1 MAKVKFFAVD
11 LKSTFEA
18 LTTKDEFALYWI
30 METQELYKGDVLFG
44 MGAEATGDMA
54 GLMSAED
61 KRKLDTLA
69 DIEGGIHFLG
79 ISSTN
84 PIDGIVTIDGEVIT
98 PVAGDIVIYG
108 TKEYICDKNGE
119 FVELGDEGI
128 YLTAAQAEA
137 DFLKKADA
145 ESIYETKAE
154 AQVKHKNLE
163 DAIQLIN
170 IKDIAWGKDNSNGTK
185 FEVIKAVEGFLTDE
199 SQNDFRIFIP
209 KGSKYEMQNVG
220 AGGNS
225 NNYYITVRAYA
236 PRADINGCRK
246 GCYSNY
252 ENDFGAMEKINID
265 IESGRP
271 YVDFWFAVAYTNDNG
286 ITWTEYADLSTG
298 TKYIGYD
305 WLVEWYID
313 EKMVASAS
321 KKFTLVNNREMF
333 YNNKDWYIPALEAQ
347 LEQTTAQLKEV
358 SSQLEEAKA
367 SMTWGVIG

>member
-30 METQELYKGDVLFG
+30 VETQELYKGDVLFG
-44 MGAEATGDMA
+44 IGAEATGNMA

-79 ISSTN
+79 VSSTN
-84 PIDGIVTIDGEVIT
+84 PRDGIVTIDGEVVT

-154 AQVKHKNLE
+154 AQVKHKILE
-163 DAIQLIN
+163 DAIQLIS
-170 IKDIAWGKDNSNGTK
+170 IKDIAWSKDNSNGTK

-220 AGGNS
+220 AGGDS

-246 GCYSNY
+246 GRYSNY

-271 YVDFWFAVAYTNDNG
+271 YVDFWFAIAYTNDNG
-286 ITWTEYADLSTG
+286 ITWTEYADLSTS

-313 EKMVASAS
+313 EKIVASAS
-321 KKFTLVNNREMF
+321 KKFTLVNSREIF

-358 SSQLEEAKA
+358 TSQLEEAKT
-367 SMTWGVIG
+367 SVTWGVIS

>member
-145 ESIYETKAE
+145 ESIYKTKAE
-154 AQVKHKNLE
+154 AQAEHKNLE

-246 GCYSNY
+246 GRYSNY
-252 ENDFGAMEKINID
+252 ENDFGAMEKISID

-271 YVDFWFAVAYTNDNG
+271 YVDFWFAIAYTNDNG
-286 ITWTEYADLSTG
+286 ITWTEYADLSTS

-305 WLVEWYID
+305 WLVEWYVD

-321 KKFTLVNNREMF
+321 KKFTLVNNREIF

-367 SMTWGVIG
+367 SMTWGVIS